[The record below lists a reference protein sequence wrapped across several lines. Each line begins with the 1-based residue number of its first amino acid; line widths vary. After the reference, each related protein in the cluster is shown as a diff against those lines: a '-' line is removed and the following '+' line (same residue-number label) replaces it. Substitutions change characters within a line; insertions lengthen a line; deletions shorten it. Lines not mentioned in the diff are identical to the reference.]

1 MDIIDKKTNEE
12 LTESILAEVAKSCNE
27 IKCAKN
33 DLDKAQNRLNF
44 CLVLA
49 NKLIDR
55 QGDQQK

>member
-1 MDIIDKKTNEE
+1 MDIVDKKTTEE
-12 LTESILAEVAKSCNE
+12 LTESILAEVAKSNNE